1 MLYETTE
8 LKLLRTTGFN
18 NIVQHGYYAILG
30 KKAKVSKMCSCI
42 HHPQERAIDIT
53 KFHINQP
60 LYVILPVSQNGVSRV
75 FLRYFLR
82 VGFYKEEY

>member
-18 NIVQHGYYAILG
+18 NIVQHGYYAILSC
-30 KKAKVSKMCSCI
+30 KKIMARVSKMCSCI

-60 LYVILPVSQNGVSRV
+60 LYVILPVSQNDVSRV
-75 FLRYFLR
+75 FLGYF
-82 VGFYKEEY
+82 